1 MWQHEQVNFSS
12 GSLVSKSA
20 ECSPVSP
27 TKRHVEKKH
36 RENDC
41 LILDQETEEK
51 TSDSENVEFD
61 SPEESTASSSL
72 ENSDIESQTESE
84 NGEV

>member
-1 MWQHEQVNFSS
+1 MKKHEQVNFSS

-41 LILDQETEEK
+41 LILDQETKEK
-51 TSDSENVEFD
+51 TSDSENEEFD
-61 SPEESTASSSL
+61 SPEESSTPSSL
-72 ENSDIESQTESE
+72 ENSDIESQKESKK
-84 NGEV
+84 V